1 MTTEPTSKNMPGIS
15 RRGNVEAFR
24 AMSIVA
30 RAGELAA
37 TGGDVISMC
46 IGQPFAPAPHAARE
60 AAAAAAQRGRISYT
74 AAPGMPALRARIARR
89 YGEHYG
95 IEPDP
100 ARIFVTTGSSAG
112 FMLTFIACFDEG
124 ARVAI
129 PSPGYPA
136 YRNIL
141 RALSLEP
148 VEIETA
154 AQDRWVI
161 TPELLAQAH
170 AKKPLQGL
178 LVANPNNPNGTM
190 MQPDAFARLV
200 GAARDLGIRFISD
213 EIYHGLTYGMA
224 EATALGLDDEAFV
237 INSFSKYF
245 CMTGWRVGWIIVPP
259 SMIGR
264 IDRLQQNAFI
274 CAPEIS
280 QIAALAAFE
289 GKAEMEAVRK
299 GYEINRAMFL
309 KRLPE
314 LGFRTIQPID
324 GAFYAYADASALT
337 NDTTEFAASL
347 LEQAKVAIT
356 PGLDFDMRHG
366 SQWVRLSF
374 CGDMETLSR
383 GFDRIGEWLAGR

>member
-37 TGGDVISMC
+37 TGSDVISMC

-74 AAPGMPALRARIARR
+74 AAPGMPALRARIARH

-100 ARIFVTTGSSAG
+100 ARVFVTTGSSAG

-190 MQPDAFARLV
+190 MQPDAFARLM

-356 PGLDFDMRHG
+356 PGLDFDMSHG